1 MATEQGRD
9 TRVKIKVGGEFV
21 PIGGETT
28 FSFKRNSADVDTSD
42 KDGGKGTYGQTTIS
56 ITPSGK
62 LKLPDP
68 GLVALDAASKANPPE
83 VEVQISKGD
92 VVRFQGLVAVGN
104 FSAEFPVDV
113 ATWSCDMKNADTP
126 TIDNLTSV
134 VPAAGGAGAGA

>member
-28 FSFKRNSADVDTSD
+28 FSFK
-42 KDGGKGTYGQTTIS
+42 DGGKGTYGQTTIS
-56 ITPSGK
+56 ISPSGK

-83 VEVQISKGD
+83 VEVQISKGA

-134 VPAAGGAGAGA
+134 APAAGGAGAGA

>member
-9 TRVKIKVGGEFV
+9 TRVKIKAGGQLV

-28 FSFKRNSADVDTSD
+28 FSYKRNSADIDTSD

-56 ITPSGK
+56 ISVSGK

-68 GLVALDAASKANPPE
+68 GLVALEAASKANPPE
-83 VEVQISKGD
+83 VEVEISKGD

-104 FSAEFPVDV
+104 FSAEFPIEV
-113 ATWSCDMKNADTP
+113 ATWSCDMKNADAP
-126 TIDNLTSV
+126 TIDNLTGV
-134 VPAAGGAGAGA
+134 AAGGAGAGA